1 MLHPHLFWG
10 LDLCSTNQALGQNY
24 LTFGNI
30 LNIYGYLC
38 LTKFQHP
45 KKGTSELKKQRVLP
59 LEISLIQKRKNL
71 DTYNCTIY
79 ISKRLYIYQTLP
91 YPHEYTS
98 TRAEI
103 SNITYFINH
112 IPPGANIALT
122 KQAQLQERKNKQRK
136 TAVAMRLPFYP
147 RRRSRESGSLT
158 SFSSPTKLINK
169 CSHTSLAK
177 KTNQKKKCLVV
188 A

>member
-1 MLHPHLFWG
+1 M
-10 LDLCSTNQALGQNY
+10 
-24 LTFGNI
+24 
-30 LNIYGYLC
+30 YGYLF

-45 KKGTSELKKQRVLP
+45 KKGISELKKQRALW

-71 DTYNCTIY
+71 FTYKCTIC

-91 YPHEYTS
+91 YLHEYMS

-103 SNITYFINH
+103 SNITYSINH
-112 IPPGANIALT
+112 IPPRANVALT
-122 KQAQLQERKNKQRK
+122 KQAQLQERKNKQKK

-158 SFSSPTKLINK
+158 SFSSPTKLITK
-169 CSHTSLAK
+169 CSHTSSSQ
-177 KTNQKKKCLVV
+177 KTNNKKVPSSHITTEYIGLCTYYK